1 MFFCF
6 WKVCQE
12 SRTPLPSEAQT
23 GKVEFCRCYMLH
35 YKQMPM
41 RKVFYW
47 NMMWSQTWKFFSYV
61 QMESCPIPLT
71 HIRSAVVG
79 LNVMKSTTLPIF
91 PSIILVLPLLG
102 SRSHNTYNHKSVVA
116 QTLQQE
122 RFSRYGLGRKCCTS
136 WIPTTTTRRSM
147 RQKEGR
153 SMRKQCTT
161 HQAKIRFTRSSNKTP
176 RYSWESQNQN
186 FQFRHICKIAKTPK
200 VWEETREELLKKQK
214 KKGQSMHETKLRM
227 HIYLSSNR
235 EFS

>member
-1 MFFCF
+1 
-6 WKVCQE
+6 
-12 SRTPLPSEAQT
+12 
-23 GKVEFCRCYMLH
+23 
-35 YKQMPM
+35 
-41 RKVFYW
+41 
-47 NMMWSQTWKFFSYV
+47 MMWSQTWKFCSYV

-136 WIPTTTTRRSM
+136 WIPTTRRRRSM

-153 SMRKQCTT
+153 RMRKQCTT
-161 HQAKIRFTRSSNKTP
+161 HQAKIRFPRSSNKTP
-176 RYSWESQNQN
+176 RCS
-186 FQFRHICKIAKTPK
+186 
-200 VWEETREELLKKQK
+200 
-214 KKGQSMHETKLRM
+214 
-227 HIYLSSNR
+227 
-235 EFS
+235 